1 MIEKPG
7 PTIFDVMRGIASKTG
22 AYLIDGIIRKLTP
35 SECCQIMGFPKDFKI
50 EVSDSQAYKQFGNSV
65 VVPVIEQIFDKVLTS
80 MSFNDP

>member
-1 MIEKPG
+1 
-7 PTIFDVMRGIASKTG
+7 
-22 AYLIDGIIRKLTP
+22 
-35 SECCQIMGFPKDFKI
+35 MGFPKDFKI